1 MALDVVDFMLQE
13 FKSEIPA
20 ITDEQLQQIEDK
32 TRHEWGGDDAY
43 ISKKK
48 IRAAQ
53 KERAVNQYIGGD
65 SLKDIKKQ
73 TGVARAT
80 LYRHLKK

>member
-13 FKSEIPA
+13 IKSEMPA
-20 ITDEQLQQIEDK
+20 ITEAQLHHIEDK

-48 IRAAQ
+48 IRDAQ
-53 KERAVNQYIGGD
+53 KERAVHEYIGGRA
-65 SLKDIKKQ
+65 LKDIEKD
-73 TGVARAT
+73 TGVGRAT